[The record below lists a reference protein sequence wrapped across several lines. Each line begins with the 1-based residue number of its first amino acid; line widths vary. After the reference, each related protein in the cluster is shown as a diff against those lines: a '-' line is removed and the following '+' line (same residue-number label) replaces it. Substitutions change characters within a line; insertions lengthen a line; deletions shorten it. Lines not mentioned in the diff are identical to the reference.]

1 MVGLRS
7 YSSLKLANIRG
18 FMCFAVVRLL
28 SAICFRISYSVQVF
42 LHLESSALIVLDNH
56 SNSHLYRN
64 A

>member
-7 YSSLKLANIRG
+7 YSSRKLGNIRD

-28 SAICFRISYSVQVF
+28 SAIYFRLSYSGGVF
-42 LHLESSALIVLDNH
+42 MYLESSASIVIDNH
-56 SNSHLYRN
+56 NDSHLYRN